1 MDILSKTEKDRK
13 YEILIQFLETFGK
26 RAKQSEVDK
35 DTFSLTHYPIA
46 TDLVECLLHETD
58 TAAVDWLTVGK
69 EALLQ
74 RRGHRGE
81 TLQQREQV
89 LVIVL
94 EMKQK

>member
-1 MDILSKTEKDRK
+1 MQLKFLTE
-13 YEILIQFLETFGK
+13 YL
-26 RAKQSEVDK
+26 
-35 DTFSLTHYPIA
+35 PIDA
-46 TDLVECLLHETD
+46 DTDLVECLLHETD

-89 LVIVL
+89 LVIIL
-94 EMKQK
+94 KMDNNENPTI

>member
-1 MDILSKTEKDRK
+1 MKHLAIHT
-13 YEILIQFLETFGK
+13 
-26 RAKQSEVDK
+26 AKQSEVDK
-35 DTFSLTHYPIA
+35 DTFYLTHYPIA

-58 TAAVDWLTVGK
+58 TPAVDWLTVGK

-89 LVIVL
+89 LVIIL
-94 EMKQK
+94 QMENNENPLIQTI